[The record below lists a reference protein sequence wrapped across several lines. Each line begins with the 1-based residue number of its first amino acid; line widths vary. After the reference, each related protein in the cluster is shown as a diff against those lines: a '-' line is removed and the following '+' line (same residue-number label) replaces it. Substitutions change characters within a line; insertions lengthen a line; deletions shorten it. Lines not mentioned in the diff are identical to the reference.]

1 MKNANKKNLQMYSN
15 LSWYAYLF
23 VLEAA
28 KTIFL
33 HSVVLSAA
41 RET

>member
-1 MKNANKKNLQMYSN
+1 MYSK

-23 VLEAA
+23 VLEPT

-33 HSVVLSAA
+33 HSVVLSVA
-41 RET
+41 RETLIFQKK